1 MAILHLSHEMGGT
14 NSATSATAALRTG
27 TLGGHTDEM
36 RTAWSAH
43 AAGHAAGARAAECHI
58 RLEELR
64 DATRAT
70 TRADANRAHEAF
82 VRAAFRAALAEDR
95 SAAAAHRVM
104 TSATLPDQERHAAI
118 GRSRPILSAREADT
132 YDVQRERM
140 GLLGVSLDE
149 LWINYAALCGT
160 YSRLEL
166 EAYLNGVLE
175 FGPTDRVRID
185 QALWELGDS
194 G

>member
-1 MAILHLSHEMGGT
+1 
-14 NSATSATAALRTG
+14 
-27 TLGGHTDEM
+27 M

-43 AAGHAAGARAAECHI
+43 AAGRAAGARAAECQI

-64 DATRAT
+64 DTTRAT
-70 TRADANRAHEAF
+70 TRADATRAHEAF

-95 SAAAAHRVM
+95 SAVAAQRVS
-104 TSATLPDQERHAAI
+104 TKATLPDQERLAAI
-118 GRSRPILSAREADT
+118 GRRRPMPSEREADT
-132 YDVQRERM
+132 YDVQCERM
-140 GLLGVSLDE
+140 GLLGVSVDE

-160 YSRLEL
+160 YSRREL